1 MQVIQPSKSR
11 KIPLRP
17 FSGMRTPD
25 TTQPDPSGPD
35 TIRSRICYREAPL
48 RVESCV
54 GNASGAGPPDQPNLG
69 LHLKQFSLFDPADH
83 QVDRT
88 LHRFR
93 YPALPW
99 RAPDRKKQSRYGIF
113 ADADDLNLIR
123 NPEAELDG
131 DPAEIEH
138 LLIVGCND
146 AVNFVQIPAQ
156 CLPIR

>member
-69 LHLKQFSLFDPADH
+69 LHLKPFSLFDPADH

-99 RAPDRKKQSRYGIF
+99 RAPDQKTNPDTGYLLMPMISISSGIRKPSLM
-113 ADADDLNLIR
+113 AIR
-123 NPEAELDG
+123 
-131 DPAEIEH
+131 
-138 LLIVGCND
+138 
-146 AVNFVQIPAQ
+146 QK
-156 CLPIR
+156 

>member
-69 LHLKQFSLFDPADH
+69 LHLKPFSLFDPADH

-99 RAPDRKKQSRYGIF
+99 RAPDRKNNPDTEYLLMPMISISSGIRKPSLM
-113 ADADDLNLIR
+113 AIR
-123 NPEAELDG
+123 
-131 DPAEIEH
+131 
-138 LLIVGCND
+138 
-146 AVNFVQIPAQ
+146 QK
-156 CLPIR
+156 